1 MILILL
7 PQYQSFTDLVTVDYG
22 NTKITLNAI
31 KLVETKVLDLE
42 LDLEYS
48 ESDSEC

>member
-42 LDLEYS
+42 LEYS